1 MCDRDRFAG
10 RVGCSQSQRGTGSG
24 APTAQLQ
31 QKHAL
36 TPSPPDCLH
45 RPPPPRCPCLAALQG
60 AAGVSVPLRGHPAL
74 WHRRLP
80 AGPPAAPPAGDQGAP
95 AGLGAAWLVGPAGCL
110 AGVWA
115 ALLFCYL
122 PVLSLSSCHPD
133 CPSVNPLPACHA
145 TATARLPWVQEDDQ
159 DIQQEG
165 LDSLTVDELRQAC
178 RWGAQACGVCVVH

>member
-1 MCDRDRFAG
+1 VCDRDRFAG

-45 RPPPPRCPCLAALQG
+45 RPPPPL
-60 AAGVSVPLRGHPAL
+60 PLPGR
-74 WHRRLP
+74 
-80 AGPPAAPPAGDQGAP
+80 
-95 AGLGAAWLVGPAGCL
+95 PAGCSWCLCAASWASSPL
-110 AGVWA
+110 AQTPSCGAACGATCWRSRCAGWA
-115 ALLFCYL
+115 GCCLVGWAGWLPGWRLGCTPLLLLACAFLILLPPRL
-122 PVLSLSSCHPD
+122 PVRQPAAC
-133 CPSVNPLPACHA
+133 LPRH
-145 TATARLPWVQEDDQ
+145 ATARLPWVQEDDQ

-178 RWGAQACGVCVVH
+178 RWGAQACGVCVVD